1 MLHGARE
8 QQTGPVD
15 SRMFDVESLQLTESQ
30 RVAVTFGEGPLLVL
44 AGPGSGKTRVM
55 TERIVHLLRCGV
67 DPDAIL
73 ALTFTNKAADEM
85 ARRVTARAND
95 VEVRISTFHRFC
107 ARLLREHAA
116 LVGLDERFTI
126 YDKSDSSKAMATVA
140 RDELVQLVHF
150 SIDRIAQEISW
161 AKNHLITAEEYEARP
176 GRPIGTIVAEIYPA
190 YQRRL
195 LACNAVDFDDL
206 LLHVVTLL
214 RENPT
219 LRRDLDQRFRHILVD
234 EYQDTN
240 LAQYAIV
247 RSLSN
252 DAPNL
257 CVTGDP
263 DQSIYGWR
271 GANLR
276 NIMDF
281 EKDYPKVHVVKLEQ
295 NYRSTKRILRVADAL
310 IKHNLQRKEKELF
323 TENGDGV
330 PVRLVVHAN
339 EQEEARAIAAR
350 IASAIRNG
358 HRRPSDIAVF
368 YRVNALS
375 RVLEHSLRNEGI
387 PYQIVNGVEFYERR
401 EIKDL
406 IAYLRLVNNPND
418 DMAFLRVINNPPRGI
433 GKKTLERLAEFARMN
448 SLPLLEAS
456 RRLDSIPSIHKR
468 ARHSL
473 VRFMELTD
481 KLAAGATW
489 PIEELV
495 NLVIVESGYRR
506 QYEEDDSPDAMERL
520 ANIDELVTAA
530 REFDQ
535 RWAEETHLDGFLEQ
549 AALVNDVDAWD
560 SETDRVTL
568 MTLHAAKG
576 LEFPLVYLVA
586 VEQGLIPHERSKDND
601 EAMEEERRLL
611 FVGITRAR
619 DELELSYTIRRA
631 FRGATRRSI
640 PSSFLLEIPRE
651 ELDRISDDSQD
662 GIDLAPRDDF
672 GSDTSFDWE
681 SFDESVHHPDPPSD
695 PAPAIDRSAASAT
708 STSLMTAADLLGED
722 EDSDVTK
729 NTDAFQPGVVVK
741 HAQHGLGRIDA
752 VSGEGKKR
760 TAEVYFFSSHQRRSI
775 RLHYSNLRII
785 GSGRD

>member
-1 MLHGARE
+1 M
-8 QQTGPVD
+8 
-15 SRMFDVESLQLTESQ
+15 
-30 RVAVTFGEGPLLVL
+30 
-44 AGPGSGKTRVM
+44 
-55 TERIVHLLRCGV
+55 
-67 DPDAIL
+67 
-73 ALTFTNKAADEM
+73 
-85 ARRVTARAND
+85 
-95 VEVRISTFHRFC
+95 
-107 ARLLREHAA
+107 
-116 LVGLDERFTI
+116 
-126 YDKSDSSKAMATVA
+126 
-140 RDELVQLVHF
+140 
-150 SIDRIAQEISW
+150 
-161 AKNHLITAEEYEARP
+161 
-176 GRPIGTIVAEIYPA
+176 
-190 YQRRL
+190 
-195 LACNAVDFDDL
+195 
-206 LLHVVTLL
+206 
-214 RENPT
+214 
-219 LRRDLDQRFRHILVD
+219 
-234 EYQDTN
+234 
-240 LAQYAIV
+240 AQYAIV

-252 DAPNL
+252 DVPNL

-323 TENGDGV
+323 TANGDGA

-350 IASAIRNG
+350 IASSIRKG

-401 EIKDL
+401 EIKDI

-418 DMAFLRVINNPPRGI
+418 DVAFLRVINNPPRGI
-433 GKKTLERLAEFARMN
+433 GKKTLERLSEFARMN
-448 SLPLLEAS
+448 TLPLLEAL

-468 ARHSL
+468 ARRSL
-473 VRFMELTD
+473 VHFVELMD
-481 KLAAGATW
+481 ELAAGATW
-489 PIEELV
+489 PIEDLV
-495 NLVIVESGYRR
+495 QLVINESGYRR
-506 QYEEDDSPDAMERL
+506 QFEEDDSPDAMDRL
-520 ANIDELVTAA
+520 ANIDELITAA

-535 RWAEETHLDGFLEQ
+535 RWAEESNLDGFLEQ

-560 SETDRVTL
+560 SEKDRVTL

-651 ELDRISDDSQD
+651 ELDGISDDSQD
-662 GIDLAPRDDF
+662 GIDLGPSDDF

-681 SFDESVHHPDPPSD
+681 AFDESAPQPD
-695 PAPAIDRSAASAT
+695 APTDNAPVIDRSAAVAT
-708 STSLMTAADLLGED
+708 STSLMTAADLLGEN
-722 EDSDVTK
+722 EDSEATR
-729 NTDAFQPGVVVK
+729 NLDAFP
-741 HAQHGLGRIDA
+741 AGRP
-752 VSGEGKKR
+752 
-760 TAEVYFFSSHQRRSI
+760 SSSTLSMGWGSHRRSF
-775 RLHYSNLRII
+775 
-785 GSGRD
+785 G